1 VLVLQLVVSRSI
13 DYHSYHLAPIT
24 HSGRPFAL
32 KGDYYANIFVHFA
45 PYFEELTD
53 QSIKKPSDEL

>member
-1 VLVLQLVVSRSI
+1 MLMLQFDVSRST
-13 DYHSYHLAPIT
+13 DRHFYHLASTI

-45 PYFEELTD
+45 PYFEERTD
-53 QSIKKPSDEL
+53 QSTKKPSDEL